1 MVAARIKETGDRG
14 IFGKFAG
21 FEVGKRSA
29 SEELRIVG
37 HQGGNGLILPDAVA
51 SDRLFR
57 LGQRSAVSLSGLDEQ
72 VLRVDGHIALDVLET
87 RVEIFCPVLM
97 LDKADPRRAE
107 PLAGERA
114 SSRFHPVAPAAVA
127 GDVHRGARR
136 WNNP

>member
-1 MVAARIKETGDRG
+1 MATRAGTGLFCQMPSR
-14 IFGKFAG
+14 
-21 FEVGKRSA
+21 R
-29 SEELRIVG
+29 
-37 HQGGNGLILPDAVA
+37 
-51 SDRLFR
+51 DRLFR

-127 GDVHRGARR
+127 GDVHEERVDGTILEHA
-136 WNNP
+136 